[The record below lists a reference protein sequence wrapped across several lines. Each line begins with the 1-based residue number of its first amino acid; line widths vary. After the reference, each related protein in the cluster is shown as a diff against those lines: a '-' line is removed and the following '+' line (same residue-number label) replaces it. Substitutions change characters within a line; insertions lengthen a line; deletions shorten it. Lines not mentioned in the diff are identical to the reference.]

1 MHRSTTPKKGNPA
14 MRLVLGL
21 ALAALATTATACT
34 ASVTPNPEPA
44 PVIVSSTGTLTVDW
58 TINGTK
64 DPDQCS
70 QGAASAIQITVTD
83 SNLNPAG
90 TFEQSCTAFA
100 TSITLEAGRYEAQA
114 RLIDAVGNP
123 RTTTI
128 DLNPFTI
135 LGNDELTTPIDFSA
149 SSFF

>member
-1 MHRSTTPKKGNPA
+1 

-21 ALAALATTATACT
+21 ALAALASTAAACT
-34 ASVTPNPEPA
+34 ASVTPAPEPV
-44 PVIVSSTGTLTVDW
+44 PVVVTSTGTLTVDW

-70 QGAASAIQITVTD
+70 QGAAAAIQITVTD
-83 SNLNPAG
+83 PNLNPVG

-100 TSITLEAGRYEAQA
+100 TSITLNAGQYAAQA
-114 RLIDAVGNP
+114 RLIDAVGTP

-128 DLNPFTI
+128 DINPFTI
-135 LGNDELTTPIDFSA
+135 LGNDDFTTPIDFSA